1 MSREAVE
8 QELIKETKAIKNLDE
23 VKNITAES
31 IAKNIHLSRNTV
43 SSYLNDLL
51 DDGKA
56 IQIKSR
62 PTNYISLEL
71 FQRYFFKNSKNIY
84 SSFDDLKNDKESSIA
99 KNIFQ
104 NLIGSNESL
113 RNIVDRLITA
123 ESYPPI
129 GLPVMLSG
137 NTGVGKSYMARV
149 IYKYCIQK
157 KLLKPDAPFIVLNC
171 AQYFHNPELL
181 SSNLFGYKKGSF
193 TGADS
198 DHKGMLEEANNGI
211 LFLDECHRLNPENQE
226 KLFSFMDNGT
236 FQRMGE
242 NNVSRKSNVRLIF
255 ATTENLQANFLQTF
269 LRRIPVAVRIPDL
282 NDRSQLEIK
291 ELILQT
297 FIQES
302 KQMEKEIEIDPWIIN
317 RLLNRKYK
325 NNVGELK
332 NLIKLICAH
341 AYSQSEN
348 QERIEVLSNTIG
360 HHLLRDLMKV
370 NNPEKVFDKKI
381 KVSVDSKLTDYI
393 QLTLNENKEIQN
405 VLMYFSKL
413 NEQYNSNKINLSQL
427 MDIVSRNSR
436 TLMDKLVHKNN
447 SKADDSLKYL
457 INVVQELFNYLDNSL
472 FVKIKGNAVIA
483 LANYIYSRQD
493 IDLNITSKDQENVI
507 ELTQLIKGQ
516 ARTEYQVLKAYLEL
530 IKSKMGLEITYNDK
544 LLLLGYL
551 LSLNINQF
559 NNNCRAIVLAHG
571 YSTASSIADV
581 INQFLNKKIFDA
593 YDMPLNVSINQIRD
607 HIIQYMKN
615 NDCSKGL
622 IILVDMGSLMT
633 LPKLIEK
640 EIKCPFL
647 IINNVSTQL
656 ALFVGE
662 SIEKKISFNEIGKS
676 VESTI
681 RTKYSLIYPK
691 VKKQKMLITTC
702 HTGIGSAEQIKK
714 LLIKSIP
721 KKLNYKVK
729 ALDFKY
735 LKKYGISNS
744 IFKEYDVKA
753 IIGTND
759 PQIPEIPYIGLEK
772 LISNDN
778 MKTLQLLFSDIKDKE
793 IFDQINESLIE
804 NISLERLLSAV
815 TILDVNTVLK
825 AISKMIGE
833 LEETLNISI
842 QNNQKITLYV
852 HISSLIER
860 LIRNQPLTNY
870 NVQIDNRRT
879 QICSKIKRSL
889 REIENTYGI
898 DVGTSELNYIY
909 DIIYDY

>member
-8 QELIKETKAIKNLDE
+8 QELIKKTKAIKNLDE

-530 IKSKMGLEITYNDK
+530 VKSKMGLEITYNDK

>member
-793 IFDQINESLIE
+793 IFDQINENLIE
-804 NISLERLLSAV
+804 NISLKRLLSAV

>member
-804 NISLERLLSAV
+804 NISLKRLLSAV